1 MVLQRAHGRDRKAAR
16 RTMSILEVI
25 ILAVVQGVTEF
36 LPVSSSGHLVLGAWI
51 LGADDPGVAFDV
63 AVHLGTLLA
72 LVVVFRAEAWALLA
86 GLAGRRSLGAG
97 SAGGSGLP
105 PSRLLTLVV
114 VATLPLAVVGLAV
127 RDALDGP
134 LRDPT
139 WVGAFLIGTGV
150 MLGAADRF
158 GRRTR
163 ALATIGARDGLRI
176 GVAQAVAVLPGVS
189 RSGVCMAAGMLH
201 DVTREG
207 SALFALYLA
216 APAIGGAGLWAAY
229 QLATDGA
236 EAGVGVGEMALG
248 AAVSFVVAVVA
259 IRGLLALVRAHS
271 LRVFVVYCLGAGV
284 AVLAARAAGL

>member
-1 MVLQRAHGRDRKAAR
+1 
-16 RTMSILEVI
+16 MSILEVVV
-25 ILAVVQGVTEF
+25 LAIVQGVTEF

-63 AVHLGTLLA
+63 AVHVGTLLA
-72 LVVVFRAEAWALLA
+72 LLVVFRAEWWAIALGLVGRGAA
-86 GLAGRRSLGAG
+86 GAGGAG
-97 SAGGSGLP
+97 SSGLP
-105 PSRLLTLVV
+105 PSRLLTLVILG
-114 VATLPLAVVGLAV
+114 TLPLAVVGLAV

-150 MLGAADRF
+150 MLWAADRF

-163 ALATIGARDGLRI
+163 ALATIGARDSLRI

-189 RSGVCMAAGMLH
+189 RSGMCMAAGMLH

-207 SALFALYLA
+207 AALFALYLA

-229 QLATDGA
+229 QLAADGA
-236 EAGVGVGEMALG
+236 EAGVGLGEMALG
-248 AAVSFVVAVVA
+248 AAVSFAVAVVA

-271 LRVFVVYCLGAGV
+271 LRVFVVYCLVAGL
-284 AVLAARAAGL
+284 AVLVARASGL

>member
-1 MVLQRAHGRDRKAAR
+1 
-16 RTMSILEVI
+16 MSILEVV
-25 ILAVVQGVTEF
+25 ILAIVQGVTEF

-63 AVHLGTLLA
+63 AVHVGTLLA
-72 LVVVFRAEAWALLA
+72 LLVVFRAEWWAIALGVVGRGGA
-86 GLAGRRSLGAG
+86 GAGAG
-97 SAGGSGLP
+97 SSGLP
-105 PSRLLTLVV
+105 PSRLLTLVIL
-114 VATLPLAVVGLAV
+114 ATLPLAVVGLAV

-150 MLGAADRF
+150 MLWAADRF

-163 ALATIGARDGLRI
+163 ALATIGERDSLRI

-189 RSGVCMAAGMLH
+189 RSGMCMAAGMLH

-207 SALFALYLA
+207 AALFALYLA

-248 AAVSFVVAVVA
+248 AAVSFGVAIVA

-271 LRVFVVYCLGAGV
+271 LRVFVVYCLAAGL
-284 AVLAARAAGL
+284 AVVVARAAGL

>member
-1 MVLQRAHGRDRKAAR
+1 
-16 RTMSILEVI
+16 MSILEVVV
-25 ILAVVQGVTEF
+25 LAIVQGVTEF

-63 AVHLGTLLA
+63 AVHVGTLLA
-72 LVVVFRAEAWALLA
+72 LLVVFRAEWWAVALGVMGRGAA
-86 GLAGRRSLGAG
+86 GAGGAGR
-97 SAGGSGLP
+97 SGLP
-105 PSRLLTLVV
+105 PSRLLTLVIL
-114 VATLPLAVVGLAV
+114 ATLPLAVVGLAV

-150 MLGAADRF
+150 MLWAADRF

-163 ALATIGARDGLRI
+163 ALATIGARDSLRI

-189 RSGVCMAAGMLH
+189 RSGMCMAAGMLH

-207 SALFALYLA
+207 AALFALYLA

-248 AAVSFVVAVVA
+248 AAVSFAVAVVA

-271 LRVFVVYCLGAGV
+271 LRVFVIYCL
-284 AVLAARAAGL
+284 AAGLTVVGARAWGL

>member
-1 MVLQRAHGRDRKAAR
+1 M
-16 RTMSILEVI
+16 TILEVI
-25 ILAVVQGVTEF
+25 ILAIVQGVTEF

-63 AVHLGTLLA
+63 AVHVGTLLA
-72 LVVVFRAEAWALLA
+72 LVVVFRAEGWALLA
-86 GLAGRRSLGAG
+86 EPCRAADGRGGGRREQRAAAVAIADAGRPGDAAPGRRGPGRARRAGRAAARPDLGG
-97 SAGGSGLP
+97 RLP
-105 PSRLLTLVV
+105 HRH
-114 VATLPLAVVGLAV
+114 G
-127 RDALDGP
+127 RDALVRRP
-134 LRDPT
+134 LRPSHE
-139 WVGAFLIGTGV
+139 
-150 MLGAADRF
+150 AAGD
-158 GRRTR
+158 GR
-163 ALATIGARDGLRI
+163 ARDSLRI

-189 RSGVCMAAGMLH
+189 RSGMCMAAGMLH

-248 AAVSFVVAVVA
+248 AAVAFLVAVVA

-271 LRVFVVYCLGAGV
+271 LRVFVVYCLGAGA
-284 AVLAARAAGL
+284 AVVVARALGL

>member
-1 MVLQRAHGRDRKAAR
+1 
-16 RTMSILEVI
+16 MSILEVI
-25 ILAVVQGVTEF
+25 VLAVVQGVTEF

-63 AVHLGTLLA
+63 AVHVGTLLA
-72 LVVVFRAEAWALLA
+72 LLVVFRAEWWAIA
-86 GLAGRRSLGAG
+86 RGVMGRGADGPGGAG
-97 SAGGSGLP
+97 SSGLP
-105 PSRLLTLVV
+105 SSRLLTLLVL
-114 VATLPLAVVGLAV
+114 ATLPLAVVGLAL

-150 MLGAADRF
+150 MLWAADRF

-163 ALATIGARDGLRI
+163 ALATLGARDSLRI
-176 GVAQAVAVLPGVS
+176 GVAQAVAVLAGVS
-189 RSGVCMAAGMLH
+189 RSGMCMAAGMLH

-207 SALFALYLA
+207 AALFALYLA

-236 EAGVGVGEMALG
+236 EAGVGLGEMALG
-248 AAVSFVVAVVA
+248 AAVSFGVAVVA

-271 LRVFVVYCLGAGV
+271 LRVFVVYCL
-284 AVLAARAAGL
+284 AAGLAVLVARAWGL

>member
-1 MVLQRAHGRDRKAAR
+1 
-16 RTMSILEVI
+16 MSILEVVV
-25 ILAVVQGVTEF
+25 LAIVQGVTEF

-63 AVHLGTLLA
+63 AVHVGTLLA
-72 LVVVFRAEAWALLA
+72 LLVVFRAEWWAIARGVVGRGVVGRGAA
-86 GLAGRRSLGAG
+86 GAGGAG
-97 SAGGSGLP
+97 SSGLP
-105 PSRLLTLVV
+105 PSRLLTLVILG
-114 VATLPLAVVGLAV
+114 TLPLAVVGLAV

-150 MLGAADRF
+150 MLWAADRF

-163 ALATIGARDGLRI
+163 ALATVGPRDSLRI

-189 RSGVCMAAGMLH
+189 RSGMCMAAGMLH

-207 SALFALYLA
+207 AALFALYLA

-236 EAGVGVGEMALG
+236 EAGVGLGEMALG
-248 AAVSFVVAVVA
+248 AAVSFAVAVVA

-271 LRVFVVYCLGAGV
+271 LRVFVVYCLAAGL
-284 AVLAARAAGL
+284 AVLVARAAGL